1 MSKRA
6 KRRMSWGLILVS
18 IALMV
23 VLDMAKSPKQ
33 DEGSRYTIVDA
44 VSAATKPGQ
53 SVVGVIR
60 SDFERL
66 KEPASPD
73 SALTEAQVEHMVRY
87 AISMA
92 GGLHTIIEP
101 GTDWVVIKPNI
112 VELKPSGSGVV
123 TDCRVVK
130 ALVKIVHEIVP
141 EARITIAEG
150 NGEWIPPEHSDIKAT
165 IPRAKL
171 GDGFE
176 VAGYRALLRDET
188 LSGVRLDIVDLNFDE
203 AVEVTVPDEWY
214 AREKYYIPA
223 TVLECD
229 VLISVPVLKIHDGV
243 GITNAM
249 KNFVGIAPGMIYGW
263 SKSTGYPPGSGN
275 PGIPHTPAILDET
288 IVDLTSLS
296 DVDFTVV
303 DAVMAMERVKS
314 DEYGGNAVRM
324 NTIVASADIVAAD
337 AVSAR
342 LMGLNPDDVEH
353 LTLAA
358 YKGLGQCDL
367 ENIKVN
373 GNPIEQVARRFE
385 KCPADWGKWGEQGHY
400 GQGARTWLLKG
411 PFEIG
416 ETGAMTLDP
425 KAIKPAPDQ
434 DGWSKP
440 VYFHDDRIDLD
451 TYYGD
456 PVNCVIYAYT
466 EFTAPKSQ
474 TAELW
479 VGSGEDVKVW
489 INNAE
494 DYAYKGVRRHRL
506 PNDRKKIQIEEGRNT
521 LLVQAKQTR
530 GGFDFSVNICEPEPD
545 KRYDG
550 NRVFGLK
557 FAVPETQMETASVG
571 VEELV
576 GFRINEWL
584 NLEDEADRFDQGAWT
599 VYTTENGLSGN
610 RVRAMTFGPDGSLWV
625 VANGLCRFDGK
636 TWTSYAQDESFPKGR
651 IRDVAV
657 DREGGVWLAGN
668 RGLYRFDGKRV
679 TSHLGGWT
687 GCVTV
692 DHQGWVWSGG
702 WEQGTSVYD
711 GQAWKTYTERDGL
724 SDNDVMD
731 LTSDAHGSI
740 WIATSGRGVNRFDGK
755 TWTHY
760 TTEDGL
766 RDNHVNLIAAD
777 QAGNIWIAMDDN
789 GVSRF
794 DGKTWTNY
802 GKRDGLAGRNA
813 RALMGDREGFAWVAT
828 ENNGLSRF
836 DGKRWITGICNE
848 GVRSIVEG
856 PDGRI
861 WLGSDGGGVAV
872 LGE

>member
-1 MSKRA
+1 
-6 KRRMSWGLILVS
+6 
-18 IALMV
+18 
-23 VLDMAKSPKQ
+23 
-33 DEGSRYTIVDA
+33 
-44 VSAATKPGQ
+44 
-53 SVVGVIR
+53 VVGVIR
-60 SDFERL
+60 SDFEQL
-66 KEPASPD
+66 KKPVSPD

-101 GTDWVVIKPNI
+101 GTDWVVIKVNI
-112 VELKPSGSGVV
+112 VELKPRGSGVI

-150 NGEWIPPEHSDIKAT
+150 SGEWIPPDRADIKAT
-165 IPRAKL
+165 VPRAKL

-176 VAGYRALLRDET
+176 VAGYRALLRDED
-188 LSGVRLDIVDLNFDE
+188 LAGISLDIVDLNFDE

-214 AREKYYIPA
+214 AREKYYIPS
-223 TVLECD
+223 TILECD
-229 VLISVPVLKIHDGV
+229 VLISVPVLKVHDGV
-243 GITNAM
+243 GMTNAM

-263 SKSTGYPPGSGN
+263 AKMLGYPPGSGN
-275 PGIPHTPAILDET
+275 PGIPHTPEILDET

-303 DAVMAMERVKS
+303 DAIIAMERFKT
-314 DEYGGNAVRM
+314 EGWGGAGKAVRM

-342 LMGLNPDDVEH
+342 LMGFNPDDIEY

-367 ENIKVN
+367 ETIKVN

-416 ETGAMTLDP
+416 EMEATSIDLKTLNP
-425 KAIKPAPDQ
+425 VPDQ

-456 PVNCVIYAYT
+456 PVNCVVYAYA

-479 VGSGEDVKVW
+479 VGSGEDVRVW
-489 INNAE
+489 INSAE
-494 DYAYKGVRRHRL
+494 VYAYQGVRRHRL
-506 PNDRKKIQIEEGRNT
+506 PNDREEIPIEEGRNT

-530 GGFDFSVNICEPEPD
+530 GGFDFNVNLCEPESD

-557 FAVPETQMETASVG
+557 FSIPETQVETASVG
-571 VEELV
+571 IEEVV

-584 NLEDEADRFDQGAWT
+584 NLTDEADRFDQGAWT
-599 VYTTENGLSGN
+599 VYTTENGLSSN
-610 RVRAMTFGPDGSLWV
+610 RVRSMAFGPDGSLWV
-625 VANGLCRFDGK
+625 VADGLCRFDGK
-636 TWTSYAQDESFPKGR
+636 TWASYAQDESFPDGH
-651 IRDVAV
+651 IGEVAV
-657 DREGGVWLAGN
+657 DREGGVWFASN
-668 RGLYRFDGKRV
+668 RGLYSFDGKNA
-679 TSHLGGWT
+679 TSQLSGWINF
-687 GCVTV
+687 VMV
-692 DHQGWVWSGG
+692 DHQGRVWSAAWGEG
-702 WEQGTSVYD
+702 ASVYD
-711 GQAWKTYTERDGL
+711 GDSWKTYTERDGL
-724 SDNDVMD
+724 SDDEVTD
-731 LTSDAHGSI
+731 IVSDAHGTL
-740 WIATSGRGVNRFDGK
+740 WMATWGRGVNRFDGK
-755 TWTHY
+755 MWTHY
-760 TTEDGL
+760 STDDGL
-766 RDNHVNLIAAD
+766 RDNHINSITAD

-789 GVSRF
+789 GLSRF

-802 GKRDGLAGRNA
+802 GKQDGLAGRDA
-813 RALMGDREGFAWVAT
+813 RALMVTREGSAWVAT

-836 DGKRWITGICNE
+836 DGQRWITGICNE
-848 GVRSIVEG
+848 EVRSIVQG

-861 WLGSDGGGVAV
+861 WFGSGGGGVAV